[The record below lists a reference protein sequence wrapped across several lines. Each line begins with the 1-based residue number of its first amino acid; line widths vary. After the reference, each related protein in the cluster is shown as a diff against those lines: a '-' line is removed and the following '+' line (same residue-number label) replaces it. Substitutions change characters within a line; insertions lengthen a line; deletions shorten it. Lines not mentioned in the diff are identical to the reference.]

1 VRGENQVQIIINYK
15 DMIKEK
21 KTVLIIEDEQT
32 LLKLLQKAFEKEDIK
47 TLIALDGEKGI
58 NLARKEKPDLI
69 LLDIILPKK
78 SGFDVL
84 EELKADA
91 ETKNIPVVV
100 LTNLSEVVDVEK
112 VLELGAV
119 TYLVKSSYKLEEI
132 VEKVKDMLK

>member
-1 VRGENQVQIIINYK
+1 
-15 DMIKEK
+15 MIKEK

>member
-1 VRGENQVQIIINYK
+1 MRGENQVQIIINYK